1 MSRMSEQAYEQD
13 QQKQEQEMFQAELYI
28 KTIEALKKCVDV
40 LTADE
45 LAVLTYQCGIQPKE
59 LL

>member
-1 MSRMSEQAYEQD
+1 MGRMAEMAYEQD
-13 QQKQEQEMFQAELYI
+13 QQQQEQEMFQAELYI
-28 KTIEALKKCVDV
+28 KTIEALKKCVNV

-45 LAVLTYQCGIQPKE
+45 LAVLTYQCGIKPKE